1 METTADKPGA
11 VLVLRRCVYV
21 CGFLWGNMNMK
32 LPPCTGA
39 YEKQLGLQVVEYI
52 QEPSIYHL

>member
-1 METTADKPGA
+1 METTAGKPGA

-21 CGFLWGNMNMK
+21 CGFLWGNMNTN

-52 QEPSIYHL
+52 QEPSI